1 MSEDTEQQE
10 PKKEKKKGKKLLLPL
25 LAIVLGGAGFC
36 STYLGLLPGFADESD
51 TKPVKHEAVKH
62 DVEFVDIPTIELPI
76 PGSRHRVVVLSAAI
90 ETDASHKSAIE
101 HLMPRVQDA
110 FTSFLSNVDA
120 SAYEKRGVLEIMR
133 SELVT
138 RTRYVLGE
146 EPVKD
151 LLITE
156 FRFK

>member
-1 MSEDTEQQE
+1 MSEVAEQQE
-10 PKKEKKKGKKLLLPL
+10 PAKKKKGKKLLMPL
-25 LAIVLGGAGFC
+25 LAIILGGAGFC
-36 STYLGLLPGFADESD
+36 STYLGLLPGLSD
-51 TKPVKHEAVKH
+51 KSEAKPAKQEAVKH

-76 PGSRHRVVVLSAAI
+76 PGARHRVVILSAAI
-90 ETDASHKSAIE
+90 ETDALHKSQVE
-101 HLMPRVQDA
+101 QLMPRVQDA
-110 FTSFLSNVDA
+110 FTSFMSNVDA
-120 SAYEKRGVLEIMR
+120 TAYEKRGVLEILR